1 MNNRRNRF
9 EETKRERFWKKV
21 VEKRFYIVLLCCIM
35 AVSVTYFS
43 VSSFK
48 DNSLA
53 KLELQNPPKPSST
66 PLPDLT
72 KNFPKESN
80 ASNGSLALPF
90 NERPISTPAPV
101 PDKPIQT
108 PVIKSTPTPA
118 SKIEENTKAA
128 SANADATY
136 NTREKKALIY
146 PASGEIISHH
156 SGETLVYSKTLDDW
170 RIHEG
175 IDIKASLGSDVLA
188 ADDGIIEDVYN
199 DDLMGITIVIDHQNG
214 LKTIYSNLSSM
225 SLVQKGK
232 QIKCGDVISTIGD
245 SAICET
251 GEVGHLHFEV
261 LEDEKQVDPVL
272 MLEK

>member
-1 MNNRRNRF
+1 MNNRRSRF
-9 EETKRERFWKKV
+9 EQTKREKFLEKV
-21 VEKRFYIVLLCCIM
+21 KEKRFYIVLLCCIM
-35 AVSVTYFS
+35 AVSITYFS

-53 KLELQNPPKPSST
+53 KLQSQNQPKPTST

-90 NERPISTPAPV
+90 NEKTTNTPAPDLKKSNET
-101 PDKPIQT
+101 PLSKNTSTHADK
-108 PVIKSTPTPA
+108 VEA
-118 SKIEENTKAA
+118 NTKTA
-128 SANADATY
+128 SATADVSY
-136 NTREKKALIY
+136 ETREKKALIY

-175 IDIKASLGSDVLA
+175 VDIKATIGSDVIA

-214 LKTIYSNLSSM
+214 LKTVYSNLSSM
-225 SLVQKGK
+225 SLVKKGDK
-232 QIKCGDVISTIGD
+232 IKCGDVISNVGD
-245 SAICET
+245 SAISET
-251 GEVGHLHFEV
+251 AEIGHLHFEV